1 MGSIPGLVEWV
12 RVVGCGC
19 SLGSVLG
26 LGNVHMLQCS
36 HNNKNKIF
44 FKKRDREVWTDLEVL
59 FHDDVVEGRQL
70 FGAEGSDKP

>member
-1 MGSIPGLVEWV
+1 
-12 RVVGCGC
+12 
-19 SLGSVLG
+19 
-26 LGNVHMLQCS
+26 MLQCS